1 MKGEGEGEGNTGRQS
16 SVLEQLNRG
25 RAARDGCSMCGKT
38 DGEAYM
44 LKCRWS
50 KQQGRGGGRAQHSVS
65 VSRQEG
71 QSWQK
76 QQWRGGGGAGIVL
89 VLVLVGTHNYMVSGQ
104 GDSKHVQSWPTE
116 SYPVQKTVQERQ
128 WHPGKAGGIGYA
140 VQRCE
145 GMQK

>member
-50 KQQGRGGGRAQHSVS
+50 KQQGISAHINSRA
-65 VSRQEG
+65 G
-71 QSWQK
+71 PP
-76 QQWRGGGGAGIVL
+76 GAL
-89 VLVLVGTHNYMVSGQ
+89 LLL
-104 GDSKHVQSWPTE
+104 P
-116 SYPVQKTVQERQ
+116 
-128 WHPGKAGGIGYA
+128 
-140 VQRCE
+140 
-145 GMQK
+145 